1 MRAGWRVTGISLMSA
16 ENAHQLMQ
24 RVKEKSMDLVL
35 LDIETPEVSG
45 FDALRALRDD
55 YSPLELPS

>member
-1 MRAGWRVTGISLMSA
+1 MSA